1 MTEKSQYVERRLQAW
16 ADWYSRGCGFGLGYP
31 SKNLMAILQ
40 ETGGLLIK
48 STGEIP
54 LPMNA
59 SAEEIEKLIAELAQ
73 RYLSLTNAL
82 REYYLG
88 EGTTVQKAKRL
99 NMSRAQF
106 NICVDKAKMWLS
118 GRLSQRQ

>member
-1 MTEKSQYVERRLQAW
+1 MTKKSQYVERRLQIW
-16 ADWYSRGCGFGLGYP
+16 ADWYSHGCGFGLGYP
-31 SKNLMAILQ
+31 SKNLMANLQ
-40 ETGGLLIK
+40 EMGGLLIK
-48 STGEIP
+48 STGETS
-54 LPMNA
+54 LPVNA
-59 SAEEIEKLIAELAQ
+59 CAEEIEKLVGELAQ
-73 RYLSLTNAL
+73 RYRSLANAL

>member
-1 MTEKSQYVERRLQAW
+1 MTDNSQYLERRLQAW

-31 SKNLMAILQ
+31 AKNLMAILQ

-48 STGEIP
+48 PTGQIP

-59 SAEEIEKLIAELAQ
+59 AAEEIEKLVGELAQ
-73 RYLSLTNAL
+73 RYCSLAECL

-88 EGTTVQKAKRL
+88 EGTMRQKAKRQE
-99 NMSRAQF
+99 MSYAQF
-106 NICVDKAKMWLS
+106 KICVDKAKVWLDAK
-118 GRLSQRQ
+118 LETNK